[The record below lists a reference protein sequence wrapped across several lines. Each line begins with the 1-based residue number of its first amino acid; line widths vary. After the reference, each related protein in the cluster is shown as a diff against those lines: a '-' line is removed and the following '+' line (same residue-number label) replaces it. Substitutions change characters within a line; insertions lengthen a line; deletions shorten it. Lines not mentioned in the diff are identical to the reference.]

1 MRAPRL
7 LVAVFSR
14 VRWVWYCAGVE
25 AGHSNM
31 NQLPAVG
38 IAVEPNS
45 KTIFMTMTFEE
56 VKAHLKQRF
65 PFIMVDRVLELEPG
79 KRIKTLKN
87 VAGNEIQFLGHFPD
101 FAIMPGTFII
111 EAIGQS
117 ASILFSRTTGTGM
130 NSREFMVLAAVNDMR
145 FLVPVL
151 PGHTMTIEVNILKM
165 TGEAALVEGVACVE
179 DIVVTRGKLSFAR
192 KIV

>member
-1 MRAPRL
+1 
-7 LVAVFSR
+7 
-14 VRWVWYCAGVE
+14 
-25 AGHSNM
+25 
-31 NQLPAVG
+31 
-38 IAVEPNS
+38 
-45 KTIFMTMTFEE
+45 MTMTFEE

-101 FAIMPGTFII
+101 FAIMPGTSII

-117 ASILFSRTTGTGM
+117 ASILFSHTTGHGI
-130 NSREFMVLAAVNDMR
+130 NQQEYMVLAAVNDMR

-151 PGHTMTIEVNILKM
+151 PGDTMIMEVSIVKM
-165 TGEAALVEGVACVE
+165 TEQAALVEGIARVE
-179 DIVVTRGKLSFAR
+179 DTVVSRGKLSFAR